1 MWAKP
6 QPAGATAVL
15 VINNLPT
22 GTFNET
28 ATFSMEEVRFD
39 AIKGAKVFDIWSQ
52 AVVGE
57 IPAVGDAW
65 I

>member
-1 MWAKP
+1 
-6 QPAGATAVL
+6 
-15 VINNLPT
+15 
-22 GTFNET
+22 
-28 ATFSMEEVRFD
+28 MEEVRFD

-57 IPAVGDAW
+57 IPAVGDGW

>member
-39 AIKGAKVFDIWSQ
+39 ATKGAKVFDIWSQ

-57 IPAVGDAW
+57 IPAVGDGW